1 MVDGIN
7 LFDFLSNN
15 NIISLNTYFY
25 FIKTNK
31 PHNEKYEH
39 FYYELLEKTLN
50 FNTDNISE
58 MIYVVLNGLTEIPKC
73 KDCQRNTVEFPSFKK
88 GYKNFCCAS

>member
-39 FYYELLEKTLN
+39 FYYELLEKN
-50 FNTDNISE
+50 VKF
-58 MIYVVLNGLTEIPKC
+58 
-73 KDCQRNTVEFPSFKK
+73 
-88 GYKNFCCAS
+88 